1 MPIRLWSTVV
11 TQLET
16 RPRFQSTGY
25 TGSALAA
32 TRRCPLVDVL
42 LEIAE
47 ERVQLRFR
55 PGLPHGRH
63 LALAVAH
70 DRVEARR
77 LRDDRAPRDRG
88 AEVAFAL
95 HAVARRAHALELRL
109 SEAGGR
115 ADEALIV
122 RVRSRYHPRAHR
134 LVEGAAE
141 LCALSDVRPRLVR
154 LEPRVVRLAGNRVG
168 LASELGNP
176 PAVVHVRRAD
186 REVHDLADGNVQIAD
201 RTGAIRIVELPVVLM
216 AFDRD
221 VEPV

>member
-11 TQLET
+11 TQLDT

-25 TGSALAA
+25 TGSALA

-47 ERVQLRFR
+47 QRVQLRCR
-55 PGLPHGRH
+55 PGLTHGRH

-77 LRDDRAPRDRG
+77 LRDDRATRDRG

-109 SEAGGR
+109 SEAG
-115 ADEALIV
+115 
-122 RVRSRYHPRAHR
+122 
-134 LVEGAAE
+134 
-141 LCALSDVRPRLVR
+141 
-154 LEPRVVRLAGNRVG
+154 
-168 LASELGNP
+168 
-176 PAVVHVRRAD
+176 
-186 REVHDLADGNVQIAD
+186 
-201 RTGAIRIVELPVVLM
+201 
-216 AFDRD
+216 
-221 VEPV
+221 